1 MVKASGRLPQPLTR
15 LIGREE
21 EVETV
26 KRELGTARLVTLTG
40 PGGVGKTRLAIQV
53 AEELADEFSDGAWF
67 VGLEALTDPALVRPA
82 EVDLLIGDPS
92 KAKTRLGW
100 KPEVTFEKLIERMV
114 KADLARLQGQPLP
127 DFKARGI

>member
-1 MVKASGRLPQPLTR
+1 SSSDFPSSSPPCLRVSVVKASGRLPQPLTR

-67 VGLEALTDPALVRPA
+67 VGLEALTDPALVPQA
-82 EVDLLIGDPS
+82 V
-92 KAKTRLGW
+92 AAALGVP
-100 KPEVTFEKLIERMV
+100 PESDGSPIE
-114 KADLARLQGQPLP
+114 
-127 DFKARGI
+127 